1 MAGQKT
7 KRKSKSGRKKVKSKG
22 TASEREDKENLDVHN
37 EQGSD
42 GSDVSQPMEKGTG
55 YVEAEETKGKGTTAT
70 PTNSPANTPIS
81 SPTRTAATT
90 AHLTTDQ
97 SPIMTP
103 EKKIENTP
111 VNSPSKSP
119 FRNLF
124 RNLVRSPAKTA
135 TTDATT
141 EDITDTEENVKIEQP
156 DHGQKDMVTSLDAEE
171 VVQSFAPASPTHA
184 QNDAEDPDT
193 PELQP
198 DARQSNPS
206 EFPQSPSKM
215 SEPVL
220 EATPKMESKV
230 ADIAPNPEVIA
241 TAPEK
246 VSRAVDPVP
255 TDSHMRDTTIQLESS
270 RKCGCII
277 C

>member
-1 MAGQKT
+1 M
-7 KRKSKSGRKKVKSKG
+7 KSKSM
-22 TASEREDKENLDVHN
+22 ASERAEEEFLDAQE

-42 GSDVSQPMEKGTG
+42 SSHASQSSEKGTG
-55 YVEAEETKGKGTTAT
+55 PAEANEETKEKGTIST
-70 PTNSPANTPIS
+70 PTNSPANTPVS
-81 SPTRTAATT
+81 SPTRTAATG
-90 AHLTTDQ
+90 AHQKADQ
-97 SPIMTP
+97 SPAKTP

-119 FRNLF
+119 FRDLF

-135 TTDATT
+135 TADDTK
-141 EDITDTEENVKIEQP
+141 EDVTNTEEDAKVEQP
-156 DHGQKDMVTSLDAEE
+156 ADGEKDVVTSDEAEG
-171 VVQSFAPASPTHA
+171 VVQSSTPASPTPA
-184 QNDAEDPDT
+184 QGDAEDPET

-206 EFPQSPSKM
+206 AISQSSSKR
-215 SEPVL
+215 SEPAP
-220 EATPKMESKV
+220 EATPMMESKV
-230 ADIAPNPEVIA
+230 ADTAPTPEAIT

-246 VSRAVDPVP
+246 VSNAADPDP
-255 TDSHMRDTTIQLESS
+255 TDAHVRDTTIQLESS